1 MSTWQQFLAWCSEKD
16 RYPEI
21 FHLTRD
27 GQYARIYSGNITFDN
42 LLARG
47 WDGG

>member
-1 MSTWQQFLAWCSEKD
+1 VSTWQQFLHWCSQAD

-27 GQYARIYSGNITFDN
+27 GQYARIYEGDETMEDLMDRSLT
-42 LLARG
+42 
-47 WDGG
+47 